1 MNGKVTVVIGDDTDD
16 ETLIVYG
23 VNDEGVVVIFDD
35 DCGTNTTDIQHGSE
49 DPNVRKNTQSSCSKD
64 KIHVPSTS
72 NDNKSTSQP
81 SSDSLLDFTGQFQDP
96 NINIKKCQTSQS
108 PSKSNQTN
116 QSPCKTNQTS
126 LSNKKRLLPSS
137 TFSRSNASSNANNNS
152 NPSASLLKNQN
163 KSLCSS
169 TDNQH
174 NPSLL
179 DNQGCFEPT
188 SKRHV
193 SKDSNFTVTIENNL
207 SDRRKANFHS
217 PNILAKDSCSS
228 RATNKDGHSSQEG
241 GRTKSAPSSTSD
253 KGRCDSS
260 LLGVVS
266 SIFDKHKTNS
276 NSTSASCSTEVKS
289 DNGKSYSTHERSRTQ
304 SAPTSSSQKR
314 KHKNSPERENPCS
327 RLFEENR
334 SNSHSTNDSSTKVR
348 SNVESHL
355 SHKKPRMQSAPAST
369 SAPSQTS
376 VASSSRQV
384 LSNLQN
390 PNLPT
395 DSLENLSMFS
405 HIIFIDLDNWGK
417 FFCLPYPLPPKVF
430 VWGFCGGNYSNKRK
444 YISVHFHALVR
455 EKRFFQHP
463 MCGKSKNAADF
474 ALCVQAARLD
484 LQLPKHIPFTVLSGD
499 KGFGELKTQLSSSER
514 QIHLIDPHH
523 EEQDMLHG
531 ILASIGQA

>member
-16 ETLIVYG
+16 ETLTVYG
-23 VNDEGVVVIFDD
+23 VNEEGVIVIFDD
-35 DCGTNTTDIQHGSE
+35 DCATTDIQHGSE
-49 DPNVRKNTQSSCSKD
+49 DPNVRKNTQSACSKD

-81 SSDSLLDFTGQFQDP
+81 SSDSLVDSTGQLQDP
-96 NINIKKCQTSQS
+96 NIDIKKCQS

-126 LSNKKRLLPSS
+126 LPNKKRLLPSN
-137 TFSRSNASSNANNNS
+137 TFSHSNAASNANNNS
-152 NPSASLLKNQN
+152 NPSASLLNNQN

-174 NPSLL
+174 NPPLL
-179 DNQGCFEPT
+179 DNQGCFEST
-188 SKRHV
+188 TKRHV

-207 SDRRKANFHS
+207 SDKRKANFHS

-228 RATNKDGHSSQEG
+228 QAPNKDGHSSQER
-241 GRTKSAPSSTSD
+241 GRTKSAPSSTSG
-253 KGRCDSS
+253 KERCDSS

-266 SIFDKHKTNS
+266 STFDKHKTNS

-289 DNGKSYSTHERSRTQ
+289 DNGKSHSTHKRSQTQ

-327 RLFEENR
+327 RLFEENKT
-334 SNSHSTNDSSTKVR
+334 NSHI
-348 SNVESHL
+348 
-355 SHKKPRMQSAPAST
+355 SHKKPRMQSAPASMST
-369 SAPSQTS
+369 LPQTS

-395 DSLENLSMFS
+395 DSLENLSTFL
-405 HIIFIDLDNWGK
+405 HVIFIDLDNWGK
-417 FFCLPYPLPPKVF
+417 FFSLPYSLPPKVF
-430 VWGFCGGNYSNKRK
+430 VWGFCGGNYSNKHQG
-444 YISVHFHALVR
+444 SVHFRALVR

-514 QIHLIDPHH
+514 QIHLVDPHH
-523 EEQDMLHG
+523 EEQDMLYAT
-531 ILASIGQA
+531 LASIGQA